1 MSKPNQIELLPC
13 PFCGSKRI
21 VIQKSEATVKVSE
34 TEEFTD
40 VQFCVYCDDCYAHLP
55 KRNYRQEVVKLW
67 NTRNVSPTVR
77 ILNRIKPGS
86 KKSYIGRAFCL

>member
-21 VIQKSEATVKVSE
+21 VIQKSEETFKVSE
-34 TEEFTD
+34 TNELTD
-40 VQFCVYCDDCYAHLP
+40 VQFRVLCDDCYAQLP
-55 KRNYRQEVVKLW
+55 KRNYRSEVVKEW

-77 ILNRIKPGS
+77 ILNRIKPGQ
-86 KKSYIGRAFCL
+86 KKPYVGRM